1 MRLRD
6 VPNVAVR
13 SYGRDDVITY
23 WNRGATELYGYA
35 AQEAIGRTITDLIVP
50 EALTP
55 ESLQTIERMFER
67 QRVNP
72 PREYLFHTKK
82 ALEVYVYCS
91 HTYLSRAGHAPE
103 IISFDIDMSERNRA
117 QTELRIAAAAFES
130 PDSMLV
136 LDPQL
141 RVLRINQA
149 FKVRLGYSHEEVV
162 GESLAQLTAEGG
174 DSALHEELY
183 RLLQRQGQWSGEMWL
198 PNRRLLMD
206 RMRQALENSQFSQR
220 WGAVL

>member
-1 MRLRD
+1 
-6 VPNVAVR
+6 
-13 SYGRDDVITY
+13 
-23 WNRGATELYGYA
+23 
-35 AQEAIGRTITDLIVP
+35 
-50 EALTP
+50 
-55 ESLQTIERMFER
+55 
-67 QRVNP
+67 
-72 PREYLFHTKK
+72 
-82 ALEVYVYCS
+82 
-91 HTYLSRAGHAPE
+91 
-103 IISFDIDMSERNRA
+103 
-117 QTELRIAAAAFES
+117 
-130 PDSMLV
+130 MLV